1 MAPAEEVDLGDAL
14 EELKS
19 LLRIEDPC
27 SPDAAPLDDKVL
39 RRFLVARK
47 GNAVKACEMYKAYLA
62 YRRRTPHVQDE
73 DVRVGLS
80 HKKTFLV
87 PGAVE
92 DGTPCFLSIVN
103 RHVVRDCPAG
113 EAGMYAEYSFRRIA
127 NLLDREGYE
136 QTVFI
141 FDFQHFS
148 WDNLD
153 MRTAAATLK
162 QGQDYH
168 PERLKKA
175 ILFKAPTL
183 FWTLWKLIT
192 PLMDAKTKSKFV
204 FANNADELQRAGLVL
219 ARAPSTMGGG
229 SHEEDWVPIERV

>member
-1 MAPAEEVDLGDAL
+1 
-14 EELKS
+14 
-19 LLRIEDPC
+19 
-27 SPDAAPLDDKVL
+27 
-39 RRFLVARK
+39 
-47 GNAVKACEMYKAYLA
+47 
-62 YRRRTPHVQDE
+62 
-73 DVRVGLS
+73 
-80 HKKTFLV
+80 
-87 PGAVE
+87 
-92 DGTPCFLSIVN
+92 
-103 RHVVRDCPAG
+103 
-113 EAGMYAEYSFRRIA
+113 MYAEYSFRRIA
-127 NLLDREGYE
+127 NLLDKVGFQ

-153 MRTAAATLK
+153 TRTAAATLK

-219 ARAPSTMGGG
+219 ERAPSTMGGG

>member
-1 MAPAEEVDLGDAL
+1 MAPTEEVDLGDAL

-47 GNAVKACEMYKAYLA
+47 GNAVKACEMYLAYLA

-80 HKKTFLV
+80 QKKTFLV

-92 DGTPCFLSIVN
+92 DGTPCFMAIVN
-103 RHVVRDCPAG
+103 RNVVRDCPTD
-113 EAGMYAEYSFRRIA
+113 EAELYAEYSFRRIA
-127 NLLDREGYE
+127 NLLDREGVE

-153 MRTAAATLK
+153 TRTAAATLK

-183 FWTLWKLIT
+183 FWTLWKMIT
-192 PLMDAKTKSKFV
+192 PLMDAKTKSKFC
-204 FANNADELQRAGLVL
+204 FAYTPGDLLKEGIVLQQ
-219 ARAPSTMGGG
+219 APSTMGGG

>member
-1 MAPAEEVDLGDAL
+1 MSTCVFLMETCSCSIGAYSTRVSWSPARE
-14 EELKS
+14 
-19 LLRIEDPC
+19 RH
-27 SPDAAPLDDKVL
+27 
-39 RRFLVARK
+39 RR
-47 GNAVKACEMYKAYLA
+47 
-62 YRRRTPHVQDE
+62 
-73 DVRVGLS
+73 
-80 HKKTFLV
+80 
-87 PGAVE
+87 
-92 DGTPCFLSIVN
+92 
-103 RHVVRDCPAG
+103 
-113 EAGMYAEYSFRRIA
+113 
-127 NLLDREGYE
+127 GYIFS
-136 QTVFI
+136 VFI

-153 MRTAAATLK
+153 TRTAAATLK

-219 ARAPSTMGGG
+219 ERAPSTMGGG

>member
-1 MAPAEEVDLGDAL
+1 MGNAEYMGTD
-14 EELKS
+14 EELREEQKS
-19 LLRIEDPC
+19 LPRSEDAEARSWRRRRRWTLVTPWRNSRAC
-27 SPDAAPLDDKVL
+27 CGSRTLAALMLPPRRQGSAPLPRCPKGQCGQGL
-39 RRFLVARK
+39 RDVPRLPRIQ
-47 GNAVKACEMYKAYLA
+47 N
-62 YRRRTPHVQDE
+62 E

-103 RHVVRDCPAG
+103 RHVVRDCPTD
-113 EAGMYAEYSFRRIA
+113 EAELYAEYSFRRIA

-136 QTVFI
+136 KTVFI

-153 MRTAAATLK
+153 TRTAAATLK

-183 FWTLWKLIT
+183 FWTL
-192 PLMDAKTKSKFV
+192 
-204 FANNADELQRAGLVL
+204 
-219 ARAPSTMGGG
+219 
-229 SHEEDWVPIERV
+229 

>member
-1 MAPAEEVDLGDAL
+1 MG

-27 SPDAAPLDDKVL
+27 SPDAAPLDD
-39 RRFLVARK
+39 
-47 GNAVKACEMYKAYLA
+47 LA

-73 DVRVGLS
+73 DVRVVLS

-153 MRTAAATLK
+153 TRTAAATLK

-204 FANNADELQRAGLVL
+204 FANNAEITACRTRACTSSEHDGGRVPRGGLGPHRESISDMKPFFVL
-219 ARAPSTMGGG
+219 SFFFPKKKKKKKKKKS
-229 SHEEDWVPIERV
+229 